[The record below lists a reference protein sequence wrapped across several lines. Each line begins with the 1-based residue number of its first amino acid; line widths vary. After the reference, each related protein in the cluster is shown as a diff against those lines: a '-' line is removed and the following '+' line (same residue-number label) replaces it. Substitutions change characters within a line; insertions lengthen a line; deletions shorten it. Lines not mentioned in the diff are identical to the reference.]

1 MGKPP
6 SYLFLPTSTI
16 STPRPAFPRNL
27 TQELFS
33 TMAYSTPLFLSG
45 TKVHSTAPHT
55 HAQACPQNTVA
66 IYMATGFLHG
76 LTPTYRRKPNLAV

>member
-45 TKVHSTAPHT
+45 TKELPPHT
-55 HAQACPQNTVA
+55 HAQACPQNIVA
-66 IYMATGFLHG
+66 ICMAIGFLHG
-76 LTPTYRRKPNLAV
+76 LTPTYRRKLNLAD